1 MFSWNNKTAT
11 LYVNDWTDDHYTQFE
26 KLFKEIGQVCVFVRC
41 SLDTDDENPYDA
53 ERRKAKI
60 IPALGKQDL
69 IEGYNHIIIQ
79 TPKHTRVLQC
89 PILI

>member
-60 IPALGKQDL
+60 ISALGKQDH
-69 IEGYNHIIIQ
+69 IEGYTYIIIE
-79 TPKHTRVLQC
+79 TPNI
-89 PILI
+89 PEFYNA

>member
-41 SLDTDDENPYDA
+41 SSDTDDENPMLKV
-53 ERRKAKI
+53 RQKLF
-60 IPALGKQDL
+60 ALGKQDSIGL
-69 IEGYNHIIIQ
+69 I
-79 TPKHTRVLQC
+79 PL
-89 PILI
+89 